1 MTEVFVL
8 GFPRS
13 TYVHIV
19 RLILTH
25 KGVSYTFRDLEPELG
40 SASHLALH
48 PFDRVP
54 ILQHGDLTV
63 YETSAIATYVDEAF
77 EGPALQP
84 KDVRARARMN
94 QWISSVNSY
103 YYPYMI
109 YHVTHERLV
118 YPQLGIAS
126 DEKVVAGPARARR
139 LGEGAWPRDRLHP
152 RQRSQARRFLH
163 AAEHVCFRAD
173 RRRKGDVSEISFGLR
188 LARAHGSTAGR
199 QAFSRRPS
207 AARSDRACPQMGCF
221 APSEILTHARGPL
234 RPCGAVATSRP
245 RQSPEIALRVA
256 HARGSSD
263 HRRRNQA
270 VHRAAEEASLTS
282 TRRARG
288 FPNSTSRRKTPRCGT
303 ISSAP
308 SA

>member
-1 MTEVFVL
+1 MTDVVVL

-19 RLILTH
+19 RLALTH
-25 KGVSYTFRDLEPELG
+25 KGVPYTFRDLEPEMG

-54 ILQHGDLTV
+54 ILQHGDFTL

-84 KDVRARARMN
+84 KEVRARARMN

-118 YPQLGIAS
+118 FPQLGIAS
-126 DEKVVAGPARARR
+126 DEKVVAHALPKVQRALEVLEKALGHGADYIVGADLTLADFFMLPSTYAFGLTEEGKAMYSLLRTPANGPFRIARNIDA
-139 LGEGAWPRDRLHP
+139 
-152 RQRSQARRFLH
+152 QRSPLRH
-163 AAEHVCFRAD
+163 CRAVATSAG
-173 RRRKGDVSEISFGLR
+173 GD
-188 LARAHGSTAGR
+188 
-199 QAFSRRPS
+199 QSRSPR
-207 AARSDRACPQMGCF
+207 GV
-221 APSEILTHARGPL
+221 THARGNPKY
-234 RPCGAVATSRP
+234 
-245 RQSPEIALRVA
+245 
-256 HARGSSD
+256 
-263 HRRRNQA
+263 RRRDQA
-270 VHRAAEEASLTS
+270 VDRTAEEASLTS

-288 FPNSTSRRKTPRCGT
+288 SMNSTSRPKTPRCGT
-303 ISSAP
+303 INSAR